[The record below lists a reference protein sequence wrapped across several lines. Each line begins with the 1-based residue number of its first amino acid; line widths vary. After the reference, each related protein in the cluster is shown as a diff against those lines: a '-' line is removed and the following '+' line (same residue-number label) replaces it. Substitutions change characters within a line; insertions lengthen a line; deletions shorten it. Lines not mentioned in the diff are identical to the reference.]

1 MNRDVVIVE
10 AARSPIGR
18 RNGVLSHVHA
28 VELAAHAI
36 DAVLQRTGID
46 PNLVDQ
52 VIFGCVSQVGEQSIN
67 IGRQAWLH
75 NHLPVEVPATTLD
88 FQCGSSQQAVHL
100 AAGLIASG
108 AAEVILAGGVESM
121 SRVPMFSNMENYGSP
136 YTPQI
141 LDDHNIINQGM
152 SAEWI
157 AQKWNITR
165 AEADELGCVSH
176 SKAHQATERGWF
188 SAEIAPIE
196 ATDENGQPV
205 TVRQDEG
212 IRAGTSVEKMATLK
226 TPFMDDGIVT
236 AGNASQIS
244 DGSAALLVMSADK
257 ASELGLR
264 ARARIVAQAVVGV
277 DPALMLTGPIPATK
291 KVLNSAGLSLDDM
304 DLVEINEAFAS
315 VVLAWE
321 REYAPDM
328 ERVNVNGGA
337 IALGH
342 PLGASGSR
350 LMVTLLHALERT
362 GGRYGLQTMCC
373 GGGMGTGTILERLDS

>member
-1 MNRDVVIVE
+1 
-10 AARSPIGR
+10 
-18 RNGVLSHVHA
+18 
-28 VELAAHAI
+28 
-36 DAVLQRTGID
+36 
-46 PNLVDQ
+46 
-52 VIFGCVSQVGEQSIN
+52 
-67 IGRQAWLH
+67 
-75 NHLPVEVPATTLD
+75 
-88 FQCGSSQQAVHL
+88 
-100 AAGLIASG
+100 
-108 AAEVILAGGVESM
+108 
-121 SRVPMFSNMENYGSP
+121 MFSNMEHHGSP

-157 AQKWNITR
+157 AQKWNISR
-165 AEADELGCVSH
+165 AEADELGCMSH
-176 SKAHQATERGWF
+176 SKAYQATERGWF

-257 ASELGLR
+257 AAELGLK

-277 DPALMLTGPIPATK
+277 DPALMLTGPIPATR

-315 VVLAWE
+315 VVLAWQ
-321 REYAPDM
+321 REYHPDM
-328 ERVNVNGGA
+328 EKVNVNGGA

-362 GGRYGLQTMCC
+362 GGRYGLQTMCG

>member
-1 MNRDVVIVE
+1 
-10 AARSPIGR
+10 
-18 RNGVLSHVHA
+18 LSRVHA

-36 DAVLQRTGID
+36 DAVLTRSGID
-46 PNLVDQ
+46 PAVVDQ
-52 VIFGCVSQVGEQSIN
+52 VIFGCVTQVGEQSIN
-67 IGRQAWLH
+67 IGRGSWLH
-75 NHLPVEVPATTLD
+75 NKLPVEVPATTLD

-108 AAEVILAGGVESM
+108 AADVILAGGVESM
-121 SRVPMFSNMENYGSP
+121 SRVPMFSNMEAHGTP

-141 LDDHNIINQGM
+141 LDEHNIINQGI

-157 AQKWNITR
+157 AQKWKITR
-165 AEADELGCVSH
+165 AEADQLGCGSH
-176 SKAHQATERGWF
+176 QKAEHASECGWF
-188 SAEIAPIE
+188 AAEIAPIE

-205 TVRQDEG
+205 TVRHDEG
-212 IRAGTSVEKMATLK
+212 IRADSSIEKMATLK
-226 TPFMDDGIVT
+226 TPFMEDGIVT

-244 DGSAALLVMSADK
+244 DGSAALLVMSAEK
-257 ASELGLR
+257 AAELGLL
-264 ARARIVAQAVVGV
+264 ARARIVAQTVVGV
-277 DPALMLTGPIPATK
+277 DPALMLTGPIPATR
-291 KVLNSAGLSLDDM
+291 KVLDRASLALDDI
-304 DLVEINEAFAS
+304 DLFEINEAFAS

-328 ERVNVNGGA
+328 SKVNVNGGA

-342 PLGASGSR
+342 PLGASGAR

-373 GGGMGTGTILERLDS
+373 GGGMGTGTILERIEH